1 MTAVPSG
8 ISSAFLS
15 SGSSVQSGIG
25 FGGDNG
31 VGFHSSQPVRLER
44 HDDTENVH
52 NRDKLKQS
60 DGDIVADGQVA
71 NYPKYPQSPYVRY
84 VSRPLS
90 NGALSTGIQTYTPE
104 DRSKMG
110 QPLNPFWIRN
120 DLWSMENEADIF
132 MDAGPNWVAP
142 RMAAHTKQGAQTDR
156 DTYLD
161 NEQQIQHSTQAAPM
175 GPMGGGE
182 SAAAPM
188 APIAGQV
195 TSAVA
200 SGAATTADL
209 KMEDANPAKV
219 RKEDEGSA
227 PKETDIDAKRKRSD
241 EASKGEEGN
250 DKVTAASSST
260 ATAPP
265 AAKKGKKGPKGKK
278 VTIAA

>member
-1 MTAVPSG
+1 M
-8 ISSAFLS
+8 SAFPNNINTANLS
-15 SGSSVQSGIG
+15 SGSSVQPGIG

-31 VGFHSSQPVRLER
+31 VGFHSTQPVRLER

-60 DGDIVADGQVA
+60 DGDLVADGQLA

-90 NGALSTGIQTYTPE
+90 HGNLSTGIQTHTPE

-132 MDAGPNWVAP
+132 MDVGPNWVAP
-142 RMAAHTKQGAQTDR
+142 RLAAHTKQSAQIDR
-156 DTYLD
+156 ETYLD
-161 NEQQIQHSTQAAPM
+161 NEEQIQHSSETAPM
-175 GPMGGGE
+175 GRESE
-182 SAAAPM
+182 SAAAPV

-195 TSAVA
+195 TSAVSA
-200 SGAATTADL
+200 GAMTAGDL

-219 RKEDEGSA
+219 RKEDAGSE

-241 EASKGEEGN
+241 EASKGEDGT

-265 AAKKGKKGPKGKK
+265 TKKGRKGKGK
-278 VTIAA
+278 IA

>member
-1 MTAVPSG
+1 M
-8 ISSAFLS
+8 SAFPNNINTVNLS
-15 SGSSVQSGIG
+15 SGSSVQPGIG

-31 VGFHSSQPVRLER
+31 VGFHSTQPVRLER

-60 DGDIVADGQVA
+60 DGDLVADGQLA

-90 NGALSTGIQTYTPE
+90 HGNLSTGIQTHTPE

-132 MDAGPNWVAP
+132 MDVGPNWVAP
-142 RMAAHTKQGAQTDR
+142 RLAAHTKQSAQIDR
-156 DTYLD
+156 ETYLD
-161 NEQQIQHSTQAAPM
+161 NEEQIQHSSETSRM
-175 GPMGGGE
+175 GRE
-182 SAAAPM
+182 SESASAAAPV

-195 TSAVA
+195 TSAVSA
-200 SGAATTADL
+200 GAMTAGDL

-219 RKEDEGSA
+219 RKEDAGSE

-241 EASKGEEGN
+241 EASKGEEGT

-265 AAKKGKKGPKGKK
+265 TKKGRKGKGK
-278 VTIAA
+278 IA

>member
-1 MTAVPSG
+1 MAAVPDSA
-8 ISSAFLS
+8 STAFLS
-15 SGSSVQSGIG
+15 SGGSNIQAGIG

-31 VGFHSSQPVRLER
+31 VGFHSTQPVNLER

-71 NYPKYPQSPYVRY
+71 NYPKWSQSPYVRY

-90 NGALSTGIQTYTPE
+90 NGTLSTGLQTYTPE

-132 MDAGPNWVAP
+132 MDVGPNWVAP
-142 RMAAHTKQGAQTDR
+142 RMAVHTKQSAQIDR

-161 NEQQIQHSTQAAPM
+161 NEQQPQHSNEKPPMGAETAAAAP
-175 GPMGGGE
+175 
-182 SAAAPM
+182 PM

-195 TSAVA
+195 TSAVDA
-200 SGAATTADL
+200 SVNAGDL

-241 EASKGEEGN
+241 DASKGEEGT

-265 AAKKGKKGPKGKK
+265 TKKGRKGKGK
-278 VTIAA
+278 IA

>member
-1 MTAVPSG
+1 MAAVPSS
-8 ISSAFLS
+8 ISTAFVS
-15 SGSSVQSGIG
+15 SGSTIAQPAG

-31 VGFHSSQPVRLER
+31 VGFHSSQPVRIER

-60 DGDIVADGQVA
+60 DGDLVADGQVA
-71 NYPKYPQSPYVRY
+71 NYPKYHESPYVRY

-90 NGALSTGIQTYTPE
+90 SGNLSTGVQTYTPE

-142 RMAAHTKQGAQTDR
+142 RLAAHTKQSAQMER

-161 NEQQIQHSTQAAPM
+161 NEQQPQHSSQPAPITIEAAPT
-175 GPMGGGE
+175 PV
-182 SAAAPM
+182 

-195 TSAVA
+195 TSAVGVSA
-200 SGAATTADL
+200 SDTSGTLDM
-209 KMEDANPAKV
+209 KDANPAKTN
-219 RKEDEGSA
+219 KEDDGSA
-227 PKETDIDAKRKRSD
+227 PIEQDIDAKRKRGD
-241 EASKGEEGN
+241 EASKGEEGS
-250 DKVTAASSST
+250 DKVTPPSSST
-260 ATAPP
+260 ASGPP
-265 AAKKGKKGPKGKK
+265 KKKSRGGGKAKK
-278 VTIAA
+278 

>member
-1 MTAVPSG
+1 MSAVPNNVNTNSL
-8 ISSAFLS
+8 A
-15 SGSSVQSGIG
+15 SGSSVQPGVG
-25 FGGDNG
+25 LGGDNG
-31 VGFHSSQPVRLER
+31 VGFHSAQPVRLER

-60 DGDIVADGQVA
+60 DGDLIADGQVA

-90 NGALSTGIQTYTPE
+90 HGNLSTGIQTHTPE

-142 RMAAHTKQGAQTDR
+142 RMAAHTRQSAQTDR

-161 NEQQIQHSTQAAPM
+161 NEQQIQHSNESAPM
-175 GPMGGGE
+175 GRE
-182 SAAAPM
+182 SVPAPV
-188 APIAGQV
+188 ARIAGQV
-195 TSAVA
+195 SSAV
-200 SGAATTADL
+200 STGVTAGDL

-219 RKEDEGSA
+219 RKENEGSE

-241 EASKGEEGN
+241 EASKGEEGT
-250 DKVTAASSST
+250 DKVTAPSSST

-265 AAKKGKKGPKGKK
+265 PAKKGKKGKK
-278 VTIAA
+278 TS